1 MRILGIDP
9 GSLLCGYG
17 VIESCDRHF
26 LVVEYG
32 VIEVGKS
39 QRALPLRLRDIFRRM
54 EAVIA
59 RTLPDEAA
67 IESLFYGKNA
77 ASLVKLAQARSAA
90 LLPAILQDIPIIEYA
105 PREVKKAVTGR
116 GNAAKAQVQ
125 YMVRKLLQLQET
137 PEFYDVTDAL
147 AVALCH
153 GLKKH
158 TPQTQS
164 KSWKAF
170 VQEHPERVM
179 PGSQKL

>member
-1 MRILGIDP
+1 VRILGIDP

-17 VIESCDRHF
+17 VVEQQGQQF
-26 LVVEYG
+26 TVVEYG

-39 QRALPLRLRDIFRRM
+39 RRSLPLRLRDIFRRM
-54 EAVIA
+54 EAVVE
-59 RTLPDEAA
+59 RSLPDETA

-90 LLPAILQDIPIIEYA
+90 LLPSILRDIPIVEYS

-116 GNAAKAQVQ
+116 GNAAKSQVQ
-125 YMVRKLLQLQET
+125 YMVQKLLAIRET

-158 TPQTQS
+158 TPQHHS
-164 KSWKAF
+164 KSWKEF
-170 VQEHPERVM
+170 VQEHPERIYR
-179 PGSQKL
+179 K